1 VYALLFLA
9 LAAPVPGSMRPARRA
24 GAPGRLLGD
33 FVRKGCW
40 AC

>member
-1 VYALLFLA
+1 VYALLFFA
-9 LAAPVPGSMRPARRA
+9 LAAPV
-24 GAPGRLLGD
+24 PGRLLGD